1 MILDI
6 RREGRVT
13 GSMAGAAMGVNQ
25 YTSRQKAF
33 RLITKR
39 EVFEGNDFT
48 KWGNDH
54 EADAILAYEA
64 FTGSLVDKANE
75 NQEFILFGEFGV
87 TPDGF
92 CDGVYIEAKCP
103 QNIPDAVPDHYMAQV
118 QLGMQASDSL
128 LCDLIYWTEDDLV
141 IFEIERSEEYWAAA
155 LPLLEEFNEY
165 LAKDEQPAR
174 KKKPILP
181 EVKTRIIT

>member
-1 MILDI
+1 MLDP

-13 GSMAGAAMGVNQ
+13 GSMCGAAMGVNK
-25 YTSRQKAF
+25 YTSRQKAW

-39 EVFEGNDFT
+39 EVFLGNEFT
-48 KWGNDH
+48 EHGINH
-54 EADAILAYEA
+54 EKDAILAYEV
-64 FTGSLVDKANE
+64 FTGNIVDKANE
-75 NQEFILFGEFGV
+75 DQEFIDFGKFGV

-92 CDGVYIEAKCP
+92 SEGVYIEAKAP
-103 QNIPDAVPDHYMAQV
+103 QNIPDAVPSHYMSQV
-118 QLGMQASDSL
+118 QLGMQASDTQVCHL
-128 LCDLIYWTEDDLV
+128 VYWTEEDLV

-165 LAKDEQPAR
+165 LAKDEKPAR